1 MPDFTEKEL
10 ALLAELLAREHD
22 ELLVEIRRTDNLELH
37 DQLKSRLELVR
48 SLQKKLNVSSSDD

>member
-1 MPDFTEKEL
+1 VQDLTEKEL
-10 ALLAELLAREHD
+10 ALLSELLAREHD

-48 SLQKKLNVSSSDD
+48 NLQQKLKS